1 MKNTNTLIDRYYE
14 WLIDRYYKWLKEK
27 TICKNINQW
36 TEITTP
42 YLDRNNDYIQIYLKK
57 NSTGYLLTDDGWTIE
72 GLKQE
77 GCVLDSPKRQQLLQL
92 TLRGHGVKEDK
103 GQLQV
108 TADSENDF
116 PLCKHSLVQAMLAV
130 NDMFYTASS
139 HVSSLFF
146 EEVRNWLEKSHI
158 RYSERISFKGLS
170 PYSRHFDFLI
180 PKSSKQPERL
190 IKTINHFTKSQV
202 DSIVMSWLDT
212 KETRPEKSRLYAF
225 INNNTAGVTDSN
237 NMINGALDSKSAVGS
252 ECHTLKQYGI
262 CPVLWNERDSV
273 QQELES

>member
-1 MKNTNTLIDRYYE
+1 MKTTNTLIDKYYT
-14 WLIDRYYKWLKEK
+14 WLKEK

-57 NSTGYLLTDDGWTIE
+57 TDAGYLLTDDGWTIE

-77 GCVLDSPKRQQLLQL
+77 GCLLDTSKRQQLLQS

-103 GQLQV
+103 EQLQITV
-108 TADSENDF
+108 DSEDDF
-116 PLCKHSLVQAMLAV
+116 PLCKHSLMQAILAV
-130 NDMFYTASS
+130 NDMFYMASS
-139 HVSSLFF
+139 HVTSLFF
-146 EEVRNWLEKSHI
+146 EEVRNWLEKSNI
-158 RYSERISFKGLS
+158 RYSERVSFKGLS

-190 IKTINHFTKSQV
+190 IKTINHPAKGHV

-212 KETRPEKSRLYAF
+212 KETRPEKACLYAF
-225 INNNTAGVTDSN
+225 INNNTDEITDSN
-237 NMINGALDSKSAVGS
+237 NMANGELNSRSAVGKVYQA
-252 ECHTLKQYGI
+252 LKKYEIQ
-262 CPVLWNERDSV
+262 PVLWKERDKF
-273 QQELES
+273 QKELIT